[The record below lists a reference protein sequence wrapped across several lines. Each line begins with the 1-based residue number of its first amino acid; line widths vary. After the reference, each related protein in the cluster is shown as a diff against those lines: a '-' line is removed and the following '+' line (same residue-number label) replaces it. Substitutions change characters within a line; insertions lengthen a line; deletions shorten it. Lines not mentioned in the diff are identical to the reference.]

1 MFTQDIFVT
10 FKRAGFQLVRKSQ
23 GMFVFIKKVPLDV
36 TAAEEIKSNKE
47 STLEEDYSLKNIF
60 I

>member
-1 MFTQDIFVT
+1 
-10 FKRAGFQLVRKSQ
+10 
-23 GMFVFIKKVPLDV
+23 MFVFIKKVPLDV

-47 STLEEDYSLKNIF
+47 WTLEEDYSLKNIF